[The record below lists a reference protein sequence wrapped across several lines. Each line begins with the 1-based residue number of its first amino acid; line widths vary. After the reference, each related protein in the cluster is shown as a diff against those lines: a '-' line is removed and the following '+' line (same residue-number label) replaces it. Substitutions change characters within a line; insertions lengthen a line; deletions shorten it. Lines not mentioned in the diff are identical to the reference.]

1 MMSKTEPKSKIGK
14 SLLAMSLGAFS
25 GFLAMYAFLQL
36 EDRYEMTDG
45 AVALGGVGLIYL
57 LTGGVVLFGTLAP
70 AAGAKV
76 LNAEDAE
83 ELREM
88 RSVLFG
94 SSAVFIISGIAMVA
108 LSLAAPVGP
117 VAPIVAVG
125 LVVVAF
131 VAAFVITK
139 LQWDQYDELYRAIS
153 WEGSA
158 YALGLLLPILFVWG
172 ALVQVG
178 WLDSFEPL
186 MVLAVAALLILVG
199 TFIASGRRGML
210 KQR

>member
-1 MMSKTEPKSKIGK
+1 MSDTKPKNKTGK
-14 SLLAMSLGAFS
+14 TLLAGALGAFA
-25 GFLAMYAFLQL
+25 GFLAMYGFLQL
-36 EDRYEMTDG
+36 EDRYELTDG

-57 LTGGVVLFGTLAP
+57 LTGGMVLVGTLAP

-76 LNAEDAE
+76 LNAEDVE
-83 ELREM
+83 EWREM

-94 SSAVFIISGIAMVA
+94 SCAAFIISGIAMVA
-108 LSLAAPVGP
+108 LSLAAPAGP
-117 VAPIVAVG
+117 VAPIVAVS
-125 LVVVAF
+125 LIVIAL
-131 VAAFVITK
+131 VAAFVISK

-199 TFIASGRRGML
+199 TFIAAGRRGML